1 MGIIPRD
8 ELQDYPESVCRKC
21 RTFDRTYNPP
31 TRRNEGLE
39 YGVRPLETVLTD
51 RSSYAKLG
59 LHTDAVEQSLAVAV
73 GFAKLIERMRQ
84 QAQEE
89 MYAASEWIKWLK
101 YGMST
106 STPFANSRNR

>member
-1 MGIIPRD
+1 
-8 ELQDYPESVCRKC
+8 
-21 RTFDRTYNPP
+21 
-31 TRRNEGLE
+31 LE
-39 YGVRPLETVLTD
+39 YGVRLLPYPSETVLTD

-59 LHTDAVEQSLAVAV
+59 LHTDAAEQSLAVAV

-89 MYAASEWIKWLK
+89 MYAASEWMKWLK

-106 STPFANSRNR
+106 STPFANTRNR